1 MVVVVVVEERGREQM
16 SQRVGVGVSE
26 RDGSW
31 FEGGADEESVFR
43 RFVPVGFESTR
54 LR

>member
-1 MVVVVVVEERGREQM
+1 LVVVVVEERGREHI

-26 RDGSW
+26 GGRIW
-31 FEGGADEESVFR
+31 FEGYADEESVVR
-43 RFVPVGFESTR
+43 RFVLVGFESTR

>member
-1 MVVVVVVEERGREQM
+1 VVVVVVEERGREQM

-26 RDGSW
+26 GGRFW
-31 FEGGADEESVFR
+31 FEGYADEGSVVR